1 MKPVVVI
8 LLVATA
14 IASTQLVASREAH
27 GQGASAGAPFQIAA
41 TGKRFWRLD
50 DAVKAAAGGD
60 AVIRIAPGRFH
71 DCATVTAG
79 RVAFVAEQ
87 PGTAIFDGQTCEG
100 KAALV
105 LRGTAAAVSGIIFEN
120 MRVND
125 GNGAGIRLEH
135 GDLQVKNATFRNSE
149 SGILTADD
157 PAGSI
162 VVDQSTFSGLGRCD
176 RGLSC
181 AHGIYAGHYGSLT
194 VTHSRFERGTGGHYL
209 KSRATRNTIL
219 DNSFDDVHGHAT
231 NYMIDLP
238 AGSVGRIT
246 GNVFV
251 MGPDK
256 ENHSAIVA
264 VAAEARENPSAGLQI
279 AGNRANLAPGIGW
292 GTTFVADWSH
302 EPLAIGANQLGSGI
316 KVSDER

>member
-1 MKPVVVI
+1 MKPIVVI

-14 IASTQLVASREAH
+14 IASTQLVAAREAR
-27 GQGASAGAPFQIAA
+27 GQGASVAPFTLAA
-41 TGKRFWRLD
+41 TGTRFWRLD

-71 DCATVTAG
+71 DCATVTSG
-79 RVAFVAEQ
+79 RVAFVADQ
-87 PGTAIFDGQTCEG
+87 PGAAILDGQTCEG

-105 LRGTAAAVSGIIFEN
+105 LRGKAAAVSGIVFEN
-120 MRVND
+120 MRVDD

-157 PAGSI
+157 PAGVI
-162 VVDQSTFSGLGRCD
+162 TIDQSTFSGLGRCD

-181 AHGIYAGHYGSLT
+181 AHGIYVGHYGSVT
-194 VTHSRFERGTGGHYL
+194 VTHSRFERGTGGHYF
-209 KSRATRNTIL
+209 KSRATRNAVI
-219 DNSFDDVHGHAT
+219 DNSFDDVHGHTT

-238 AGSVGRIT
+238 AGSIGRIA
-246 GNVFV
+246 GNIFV

-256 ENHSAIVA
+256 ENHSAIIA
-264 VAAEARENPSAGLQI
+264 VAAEARDNSSAGLQV
-279 AGNRANLAPGIGW
+279 AGNRASLAPGIGW

-302 EPLAIGANQLGSGI
+302 EPLAIGANQLGAGI
-316 KVSDER
+316 KVSEER